1 MANLKRHKCR
11 GGDNPKDVDMT
22 LGFNEST
29 TMVTFGDVLV
39 DGIYQTEE
47 LIVTE
52 VDSLNG

>member
-11 GGDNPKDVDMT
+11 GGGDNPNDVDMT
-22 LGFNEST
+22 LGFDEST

-47 LIVTE
+47 LIVT
-52 VDSLNG
+52 DTLNG